1 MSITTEIKK
10 NSAKAFRR
18 IYMRRRTASDYEADW
33 TLIPSKYIRSY
44 GSVEYS
50 IEDIKINWFKSSGY
64 TFKVDNADGY
74 FSDVD
79 DDRSFFYTAATIPR
93 TMVKVEAGYEADDGT
108 EYPTSSTLFI
118 GLLGGDVNYTENN
131 LMPFKA
137 DPLSKVFEEFNANAI
152 ENMNG
157 NYTASEIV
165 TKIRDYQDGNA
176 VSVFQKYIS
185 LGAWNIT
192 TTTHSY
198 VMATNTTLEDIDC
211 WELMT
216 KLAEA
221 EDMIVYIDRT
231 GEFYFREKAPLSTTP
246 VFHFSGIGDSDRTYG
261 HNLMKGISKRKRY
274 SKIYNR
280 IRIKNNDEDTTTS
293 WTTKEEDWDWADST
307 SSFLYGVKT
316 YEVEN
321 VFIPT
326 ATASTIADNIYNTYV
341 NPKEEVRA
349 NSKFVP
355 HLELNDVVSLT
366 YRTKTIMG
374 GDLWGHFLWG
384 HGLFGTRAGYNINIE
399 DEDFKI
405 IKLKHNIDKFYS
417 TTDMREI

>member
-18 IYMRRRTASDYEADW
+18 IYLRRRTAADYEADW
-33 TLIPSKYIRSY
+33 TQIPSKYIRNY
-44 GSVEYS
+44 GSLEYG
-50 IEDIKINWFKSSGY
+50 IEDIKINFFNFSGY
-64 TFKVDNADGY
+64 TFKVDNVDGY
-74 FSDVD
+74 FSDID

-108 EYPTSSTLFI
+108 EYPTNSTMFI
-118 GLLGGDVNYTENN
+118 GLLGGDSNYTENN
-131 LMPFKA
+131 LMDFQS
-137 DPLSKVFEEFNANAI
+137 DPLSKVFEEFNVNRI
-152 ENMNG
+152 TNMNG
-157 NYTASEIV
+157 NYTASEIMV
-165 TKIRDYQDGNA
+165 KIRDYQDGNA

-192 TTTHSY
+192 TTTDTYALS
-198 VMATNTTLEDIDC
+198 TNTTLEDINC

-231 GEFYFREKAPLSTTP
+231 GDFYFREKYPANTT
-246 VFHFSGIGDSDRTYG
+246 VAFHFSGIGDTDKTYG

-274 SKIYNR
+274 SKVYNR
-280 IRIKNNDEDTTTS
+280 IRIKNNKADTTTS
-293 WTTKEEDWDWADST
+293 WYELAEDWDWADST

-321 VFIPT
+321 DFIPT
-326 ATASTIADNIYNTYV
+326 ATVATIAQNIYTTYV

-349 NSKFVP
+349 TSKFVP
-355 HLELNDVVSLT
+355 HLSPNDVVSLT
-366 YRTKTIMG
+366 YRTKSIMG

-384 HGLFGTRAGYNINIE
+384 KGLFGTRSGYNINIE
-399 DEDFKI
+399 NETFKI
-405 IKLKHNIDKFYS
+405 IKLNHNIEKFYS
-417 TTDMREI
+417 QIDMREL